1 MWRMVSGRTSPGAK
15 AQNSRNSASQLRF
28 QLGIRRYC
36 SVGAGVPTVLAVGR
50 AFWPAMT
57 PSGVISR
64 AAARLGRRNALG
76 QPIRLPTLF
85 ALLAPIFAMMRLPM
99 FSDADKQAWLAAAR
113 AAIQIDAGALE
124 RAALQL
130 DGELVRAVDLILAH

>member
-1 MWRMVSGRTSPGAK
+1 MWRMVSGRTSPGAE

-28 QLGIRRYC
+28 HLGIRRYC

-64 AAARLGRRNALG
+64 AAARLGWLGRRNALG

-85 ALLAPIFAMMRLPM
+85 ALLAPIFAMMKLPM

-113 AAIQIDAGALE
+113 AAIQIEAGALK

-130 DGELVRAVDLILAH
+130 DG